1 MYTIFVYL
9 WLQSLTSLAYYL
21 VMGCTTR
28 LQEKHFGY
36 GPYGH
41 TFFVL
46 DLECVSEDFVFG
58 IYSKAFNAFFC

>member
-1 MYTIFVYL
+1 MYTIFVDL
-9 WLQSLTSLAYYL
+9 WLQSLTCWLITLSWDVLR
-21 VMGCTTR
+21 VFKR
-28 LQEKHFGY
+28 KHFGY

-58 IYSKAFNAFFC
+58 IYSKALNAFFC